1 MFNAHHLSLKQG
13 TGNELGEWENEK
25 LGQNR
30 ELEMKLLIG
39 LGFQLGFVPI
49 SHFSGFSLRIQVEG
63 ERCNITGEYF
73 ERDFKH
79 LPENSA

>member
-1 MFNAHHLSLKQG
+1 
-13 TGNELGEWENEK
+13 
-25 LGQNR
+25 
-30 ELEMKLLIG
+30 MKLLIG